1 MRGGLMITQDENQ
14 KIHHLMAVIEA
25 MEGTQ
30 IPYPTARKISDVYKE
45 LKEFVGRD
53 EVR

>member
-1 MRGGLMITQDENQ
+1 MITQEENQ
-14 KIHHLMAVIEA
+14 KIRNLMAVIEA
-25 MEGTQ
+25 MEGVN

-45 LKEFVGRD
+45 LQEFAGRE

>member
-1 MRGGLMITQDENQ
+1 MSITQDENQ
-14 KIHHLMAVIEA
+14 KIRHLVAVIEA

-45 LKEFVGRD
+45 LKDFVGRE
-53 EVR
+53 EVS